1 MVVIVSLV
9 VDEAGLVDFVVE
21 LIEVVVGV
29 VVIVVVLVVV
39 EFGSVVV

>member
-1 MVVIVSLV
+1 VVVIVSLV